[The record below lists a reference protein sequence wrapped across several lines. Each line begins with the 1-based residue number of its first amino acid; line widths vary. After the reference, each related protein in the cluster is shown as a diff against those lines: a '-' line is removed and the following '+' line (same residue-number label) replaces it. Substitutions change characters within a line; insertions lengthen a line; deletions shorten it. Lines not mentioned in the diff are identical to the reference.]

1 MYSKITQK
9 KKNGNKNKDFLP
21 INQYLIDT
29 VDDIQTLPTQISKP
43 IYERCG
49 AGSIAYCAQEQ
60 RYYILSNG
68 GIWSFYRKRKS
79 HKN

>member
-1 MYSKITQK
+1 MYSKISQK
-9 KKNGNKNKDFLP
+9 RKGNKERNMLP
-21 INQYLIDT
+21 VNEYLIDT
-29 VDDIQTLPTQISKP
+29 TEDIQTLPTQISKP

-68 GIWSFYRKRKS
+68 GTWSFYRKRKS

>member
-1 MYSKITQK
+1 MYTKIRQK
-9 KKNGNKNKDFLP
+9 RKNNKERNILP
-21 INQYLIDT
+21 INEYLVDT
-29 VDDIQTLPTQISKP
+29 TEDIQTLPTQISKP

-68 GIWSFYRKRKS
+68 GTWSFYRKRKS